1 MTIKFDTNHADELRA
16 KSVYELARLAECGD
30 PDSADSVGAEFLKY
44 VRDSVIEAF
53 EYDSWGTYPEDTAS
67 QIADSCVPVWNYA
80 TAQTWTDLTGW
91 VIDAD
96 DLSEGVTD
104 VIKLMSLA
112 LYVAGDRLARA
123 LFEEY
128 KHTLEEIEEVA

>member
-1 MTIKFDTNHADELRA
+1 MTIKFDTTHADELRA

-30 PDSADSVGAEFLKY
+30 PDSVESAGAEFLKS
-44 VRDSVIEAF
+44 VVEAVIEAF

-67 QIADSCVPVWNYA
+67 QLADDCVPIWNY
-80 TAQTWTDLTGW
+80 TVAQTWTDLTGW

-104 VIKLMSLA
+104 VIKLMSIA

-128 KHTLEEIEEVA
+128 KHTLEELDEVA

>member
-1 MTIKFDTNHADELRA
+1 MTIKFDTTHADELRA

-30 PDSADSVGAEFLKY
+30 PDSVESAGANFLGY
-44 VRDSVIEAF
+44 VRDLVIESF
-53 EYDSWGTYPEDTAS
+53 EYDSWGTYPEDRAS
-67 QIADSCVPVWNYA
+67 QIADDSVPIWNYEI
-80 TAQTWTDLTGW
+80 AQTWTDLTGW

-104 VIKLMSLA
+104 VIKLMSVA

-128 KHTLEEIEEVA
+128 KHTLEELDEVA

>member
-1 MTIKFDTNHADELRA
+1 MTIKFDTTHADELRA

-30 PDSADSVGAEFLKY
+30 PDSADSVGAEFLKS

-67 QIADSCVPVWNYA
+67 QIADDSVPIWNYA
-80 TAQTWTDLTGW
+80 IAQTWTDLTGW
-91 VIDAD
+91 VIDAE
-96 DLSEGVTD
+96 DLSEGTTD
-104 VIKLMSLA
+104 TIKLMSLA

-128 KHTLEEIEEVA
+128 KETLEEIEEVA

>member
-1 MTIKFDTNHADELRA
+1 MIKFNAEHATELREMTA
-16 KSVYELARLAECGD
+16 YQLARLAECGD
-30 PDSADSVGAEFLKY
+30 PDTLDSVGAEFLKS

-67 QIADSCVPVWNYA
+67 QLADDCVPIWNYA
-80 TAQTWTDLTGW
+80 IAQTWTDLTGW
-91 VIDAD
+91 IIDID
-96 DLSEGVTD
+96 DLAEGTTD
-104 VIKLMSLA
+104 TVKLMSLA

-128 KHTLEEIEEVA
+128 KHTLEELEEVA